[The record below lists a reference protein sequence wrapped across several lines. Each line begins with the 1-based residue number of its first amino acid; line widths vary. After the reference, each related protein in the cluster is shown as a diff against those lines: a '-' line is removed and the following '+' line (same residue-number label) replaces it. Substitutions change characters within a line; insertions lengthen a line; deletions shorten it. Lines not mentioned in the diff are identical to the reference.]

1 MASNLAKRLD
11 RLERLAGDLLNQN
24 QGPVY
29 CREGNEP
36 EGIDPERLVI
46 IKRQYVAPPERDA
59 IDLPPVEPSG
69 DLFGADTKKPVSF
82 SRVVPYPNIGV
93 A

>member
-46 IKRQYVAPPERDA
+46 IKRQYVAPAREGRHR
-59 IDLPPVEPSG
+59 PPPC
-69 DLFGADTKKPVSF
+69 
-82 SRVVPYPNIGV
+82 
-93 A
+93 